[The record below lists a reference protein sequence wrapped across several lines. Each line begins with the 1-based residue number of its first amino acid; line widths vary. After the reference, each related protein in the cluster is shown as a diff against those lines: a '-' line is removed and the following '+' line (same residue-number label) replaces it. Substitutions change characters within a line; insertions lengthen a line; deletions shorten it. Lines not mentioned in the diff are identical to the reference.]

1 MRKKTQTSQARRGKA
16 KGGTRALK
24 ARSDSPLRRKAL
36 QREATAGYSR
46 AEVATLPLKG
56 YTLPAVDL
64 KRGSSGT
71 GVRQLQTA
79 LVKLGHMTQAQ
90 MNTGP
95 GTFGAQTEAS
105 LKKFQKAH
113 GVDAIGVYGPKTRAA
128 FKALGAT
135 LGGTGTPPAPAGL
148 RKKVVAEGQWGVTN
162 KAQIHYAQIR
172 PIDGIRLRHKL
183 PLNIDCSGF
192 VTLCYKWAGAAD
204 PNGNRYNGSGYTGT
218 LEAHMRHIPLSQVQP
233 GDLCLWKG
241 HHVSLVIQG
250 GADPLLISHGTESGP
265 YAIRLSAQKKSFPGA
280 TLLWLTSLG
289 AKAGLKSTRMAL
301 SPEDKQRGDPPAE
314 DGLSE
319 EDTVTLEG
327 LEGEEEGALLTMAR
341 AASQPLKGYKLP
353 AVDLKRG
360 SSGTGVRQLQTALVK
375 LGHMTQAQMDTGPG
389 TFGAQTEA
397 SLKKFQKA
405 HGVDAMGVYGP
416 KTRAAFKA
424 LGATISS

>member
-1 MRKKTQTSQARRGKA
+1 
-16 KGGTRALK
+16 
-24 ARSDSPLRRKAL
+24 
-36 QREATAGYSR
+36 
-46 AEVATLPLKG
+46 
-56 YTLPAVDL
+56 
-64 KRGSSGT
+64 
-71 GVRQLQTA
+71 
-79 LVKLGHMTQAQ
+79 
-90 MNTGP
+90 
-95 GTFGAQTEAS
+95 
-105 LKKFQKAH
+105 
-113 GVDAIGVYGPKTRAA
+113 
-128 FKALGAT
+128 
-135 LGGTGTPPAPAGL
+135 
-148 RKKVVAEGQWGVTN
+148 
-162 KAQIHYAQIR
+162 
-172 PIDGIRLRHKL
+172 
-183 PLNIDCSGF
+183 
-192 VTLCYKWAGAAD
+192 
-204 PNGNRYNGSGYTGT
+204 
-218 LEAHMRHIPLSQVQP
+218 MRHIPLSQVQP